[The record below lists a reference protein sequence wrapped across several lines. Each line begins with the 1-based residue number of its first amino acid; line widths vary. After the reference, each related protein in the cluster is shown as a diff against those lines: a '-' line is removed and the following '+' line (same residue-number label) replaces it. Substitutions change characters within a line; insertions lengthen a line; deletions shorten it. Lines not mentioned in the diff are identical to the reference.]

1 MSANVNTMMYVG
13 RETPWHGLGVSVET
27 APTSADAIRM
37 AGLDWTV
44 KQKKLVTID
53 GMEIPDRLANIRSD
67 TNAYLGTV
75 SNRYRIVQNED
86 AFSFTDGIIGGDVR
100 YETAGVLGKGETIWL
115 LAKLPE
121 TELVGDKTDP
131 YLCFTNAHDGT
142 GAVRACVTP
151 IRVVCQNT
159 LNVALRTANRAW
171 STKHTGDMTLKM
183 REARKSLEL
192 AGEYLDTLSEAAMKY
207 ANTEIRRDEIDKI
220 LEELF
225 PIADTATDREKANK
239 TAAKQELLVC
249 YFAPDIEKFRGTAWG
264 LINAAS
270 DMATHNA
277 PRRMTKN
284 YRSNNWGRVIK
295 GHPMIDGMVSAID
308 HVVKSRV
315 TV

>member
-1 MSANVNTMMYVG
+1 MSANVNTMFYVG
-13 RETPWHGLGVSVET
+13 RETPWHGLGVSVES

-37 AGLDWTV
+37 AGLDWVV

-75 SNRYRIVQNED
+75 STRYRIVQNED
-86 AFSFTDGIIGGDVR
+86 AFSFTDSIIGGDVR

-131 YLCFTNAHDGT
+131 YLCFTNTHDGT

-159 LNVALRTANRAW
+159 LNVALRTASRAW

-183 REARKSLEL
+183 SEARKSLEL

-225 PIADTATDREKANK
+225 PIADSASDREKANR
-239 TAAKQELLVC
+239 AATKQELLVC

-315 TV
+315 AV